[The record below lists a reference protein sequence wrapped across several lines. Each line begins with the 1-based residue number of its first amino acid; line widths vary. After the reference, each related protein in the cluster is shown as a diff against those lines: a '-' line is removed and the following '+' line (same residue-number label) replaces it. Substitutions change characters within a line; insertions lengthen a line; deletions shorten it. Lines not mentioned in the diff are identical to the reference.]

1 MTPRTSGPF
10 TFRFKLIGGAALIGL
25 AHLFFYGEEPG
36 WTLGGFALGWTIV
49 LLLTRPDVR
58 ASRSARTA
66 IAAATLFGLMLVDDP
81 GPLKVLM
88 FLIAIGMA
96 TLLPLR
102 RFDDAIHAAGPLLI
116 HGILSLAAPIRDAAR
131 LSRIERGRSGPK
143 LVAAAAMLVV
153 PVAGS
158 ALFLALFA
166 QANPLIDD
174 TFAAIRFPDL
184 WDILCRLLFSVPFVL
199 LTWSSLRPRGT
210 LLAPG
215 MAGRD
220 PSPPLP
226 PLRRATLILSLV
238 AFNLIFAVQNGLDL
252 AFLWSGAP
260 LPQGVTLADYAHRG
274 AYPLIVTAL
283 LAGGFVLYAAGSED
297 TPVLRRLVTL
307 WIAQNVLLVASSI
320 LRTIDYIAVYSLTP
334 WRIAALAWMALVA
347 VGLVLILWRMW
358 RGLSARWLV
367 NANALA
373 AGVVLTAGCASD
385 LGAISA
391 SWNVAHARTAR
402 DIDLCYLERTGPA
415 ALLPLIA
422 LERRAAGP
430 ILRERTGYVIGQVA
444 TDLIREQADW
454 HSWTWRG
461 ARRLAAARG
470 RIGSRTERRY
480 ERQCGGAPFPPPP
493 SPSLPTPTPTPTP
506 VDAGRR
512 P

>member
-10 TFRFKLIGGAALIGL
+10 TFRFKLIGAAALIGL
-25 AHLFFYGEEPG
+25 AHLCFYAQEPG
-36 WTLGGFALGWTIV
+36 WTLGGFALGWTMV

-58 ASRSARTA
+58 DSRSARVA
-66 IAAATLFGLMLVDDP
+66 IAVAALFGLMLVDDP
-81 GPLKVLM
+81 GPLKALM

-102 RFDDAIHAAGPLLI
+102 RYDDAIHAAGRLFV
-116 HGILSLAAPIRDAAR
+116 HGLLSLVAPLRDAAR

-143 LVAAAAMLVV
+143 LVAAAAMLIV

-166 QANPLIDD
+166 QANPVIDKA
-174 TFAAIRFPDL
+174 FAAIRFPDL
-184 WDILCRLLFSVPFVL
+184 SDIFCRLLFCLPFL
-199 LTWSSLRPRGT
+199 LLIWSSLRPRGT
-210 LLAPG
+210 LLAPDLVG
-215 MAGRD
+215 GRAM
-220 PSPPLP
+220 PLLP
-226 PLRRATLILSLV
+226 RLRRATLILSLV

-260 LPQGVTLADYAHRG
+260 LPEGVTLADYAHRG

-283 LAGGFVLYAAGSED
+283 LAGGFVLYAAGSEED
-297 TPVLRRLVTL
+297 RTLRRLISL
-307 WIAQNVLLVASSI
+307 WVGQNVLLVASSI
-320 LRTIDYIAVYSLTP
+320 LRTIDYIAAYSLTP
-334 WRIAALAWMALVA
+334 WRIAALAWMGLVA

-358 RGLSARWLV
+358 RSLSARWLV

-373 AGVVLTAGCASD
+373 AGMVLTAGCASD

-391 SWNVAHARTAR
+391 SWNVAHAHSAD

-430 ILRERTGYVIGQVA
+430 ILRERTGYVIDQVA
-444 TDLIREQADW
+444 ARLIREQADW

-470 RIGSRTERRY
+470 RIGSQAEPHGQ
-480 ERQCGGAPFPPPP
+480 RQCGGAPFPPQ
-493 SPSLPTPTPTPTP
+493 P
-506 VDAGRR
+506 VDEGRR

>member
-1 MTPRTSGPF
+1 MIPRTSGPF
-10 TFRFKLIGGAALIGL
+10 TFRRKLIGAAALIGL
-25 AHLFFYGEEPG
+25 AHLFFYAQEPG

-58 ASRSARTA
+58 ASKSARVA
-66 IAAATLFGLMLVDDP
+66 IAVATLFGLMLVDDP

-96 TLLPLR
+96 TLSPLR
-102 RFDDAIHAAGPLLI
+102 HYDDAIHAAGRLVVYGL
-116 HGILSLAAPIRDAAR
+116 LSLVAPLRDAAR

-143 LVAAAAMLVV
+143 LVAVAAMLAV

-166 QANPLIDD
+166 QANPLIDNA
-174 TFAAIRFPDL
+174 FAAIRFPDL
-184 WDILCRLLFSVPFVL
+184 SDILCRLLFSLPFL
-199 LTWSSLRPRGT
+199 LLIWSSLRPRGT
-210 LLAPG
+210 MLASGLASSSSTPLLP
-215 MAGRD
+215 R
-220 PSPPLP
+220 
-226 PLRRATLILSLV
+226 LRRATLILSLV

-252 AFLWSGAP
+252 AFLWSDAP

-283 LAGGFVLYAAGSED
+283 LAGGFVLYATGSED
-297 TPVLRRLVTL
+297 DRTLRRLITL
-307 WIAQNVLLVASSI
+307 WVGQNVLLVASSI
-320 LRTIDYIAVYSLTP
+320 LRTIDYIAVFSLTP
-334 WRIAALAWMALVA
+334 WRIAALAWMGLVA
-347 VGLVLILWRMW
+347 MGLVLILWRMW

-373 AGVVLTAGCASD
+373 AAVVLTAGCASD

-391 SWNVAHARTAR
+391 SWNVTHARSAD
-402 DIDLCYLERTGPA
+402 DIDLCYLESTGPA

-422 LERRAAGP
+422 LEHRAAGP
-430 ILRERTGYVIGQVA
+430 VLRERTGYVIDQVA
-444 TDLIREQADW
+444 ARLIREQADW

-470 RIGSRTERRY
+470 RIGPHVKPHEQRR
-480 ERQCGGAPFPPPP
+480 CGGEPFPPPP
-493 SPSLPTPTPTPTP
+493 
-506 VDAGRR
+506 VDEGRR

>member
-1 MTPRTSGPF
+1 MTARTSGPF
-10 TFRFKLIGGAALIGL
+10 TFRLKLIGAAALIGL

-58 ASRSARTA
+58 ASKSARVA
-66 IAAATLFGLMLVDDP
+66 IAVATLFGLMLVDDP
-81 GPLKVLM
+81 GPLKALM

-102 RFDDAIHAAGPLLI
+102 RYDDAIHAAGRLFI
-116 HGILSLAAPIRDAAR
+116 HGVLSLVAPLRDAAR
-131 LSRIERGRSGPK
+131 LSRIEQGRSEPK
-143 LVAAAAMLVV
+143 LVAVAAMLVV

-158 ALFLALFA
+158 ALFLTLFA

-174 TFAAIRFPDL
+174 AFAAIRFPDL
-184 WDILCRLLFSVPFVL
+184 SDILYRLLFSLPFLL
-199 LTWSSLRPRGT
+199 LTWSSLRPRKT
-210 LLAPG
+210 LLAQG
-215 MAGRD
+215 VGRY
-220 PSPPLP
+220 STPLLP
-226 PLRRATLILSLV
+226 RLGRATLILSLV

-260 LPQGVTLADYAHRG
+260 LPQGMTLADYAHRG

-297 TPVLRRLVTL
+297 DRTLRRLITL
-307 WIAQNVLLVASSI
+307 WVGQNVLLVASSI

-334 WRIAALAWMALVA
+334 WRIAALAWMGLV
-347 VGLVLILWRMW
+347 VFGLVLILWRMW
-358 RGLSARWLV
+358 RGRSARWLV

-391 SWNVAHARTAR
+391 SWNVAHAHSAD
-402 DIDLCYLERTGPA
+402 DIDLCHLESTGAA

-422 LERRAAGP
+422 LEHRAAGP
-430 ILRERTGYVIGQVA
+430 ILRERTGYVIDQVA
-444 TDLIREQADW
+444 ARLIREQADW

-470 RIGSRTERRY
+470 RIGTQAHSREQ
-480 ERQCGGAPFPPPP
+480 RQCGGAPFPPPP
-493 SPSLPTPTPTPTP
+493 
-506 VDAGRR
+506 VDEGRR

>member
-1 MTPRTSGPF
+1 MTPRTSAPF
-10 TFRFKLIGGAALIGL
+10 TFRFKLIGAATLIGV
-25 AHLFFYGEEPG
+25 AHLLFYGAEPG
-36 WTLGGFALGWTIV
+36 WTLGGFALCWTII
-49 LLLTRPDVR
+49 LLLTRSDVR
-58 ASRSARTA
+58 ANRSARVA
-66 IAAATLFGLMLVDDP
+66 LAAATLFGLMLVDDP
-81 GPLKVLM
+81 GPLKVLL

-102 RFDDAIHAAGPLLI
+102 RYDDAIHAAGRLFV
-116 HGILSLAAPIRDAAR
+116 HGLLSLVAPLRDAAR
-131 LSRIERGRSGPK
+131 LSRIERGRSGRK
-143 LVAAAAMLVV
+143 LVAVAAMLVV

-158 ALFLALFA
+158 ALFLTLFA
-166 QANPLIDD
+166 QANPLIDQG
-174 TFAAIRFPDL
+174 FAAIRLPALSDVMG
-184 WDILCRLLFSVPFVL
+184 RLLFSLPFLL
-199 LTWSSLRPRGT
+199 LTWSSLRPRRT
-210 LLAPG
+210 LLSPG
-215 MAGRD
+215 IVSG
-220 PSPPLP
+220 SPVPLLP
-226 PLRRATLILSLV
+226 RLRRATLILSLV

-260 LPQGVTLADYAHRG
+260 LPEGVTLADYAHRG
-274 AYPLIVTAL
+274 AYPLIATAL

-297 TPVLRRLVTL
+297 DRTLRRLITL
-307 WIAQNVLLVASSI
+307 WVGQNILLVASSI

-347 VGLVLILWRMW
+347 LGLMLILWRMW
-358 RGLSARWLV
+358 RGRSARWLV

-391 SWNVAHARTAR
+391 GWNVAHAHSAD
-402 DIDLCYLERTGPA
+402 DIDLCYLESTGPA

-430 ILRERTGYVIGQVA
+430 ILRERTGYVIDQVA
-444 TDLIREQADW
+444 ARLIREQADW

-470 RIGSRTERRY
+470 RIGTQAHPRAP
-480 ERQCGGAPFPPPP
+480 RQCGGAPFPPPP
-493 SPSLPTPTPTPTP
+493 
-506 VDAGRR
+506 VDEGRR